1 MSKWMERFGLDRMGQ
16 TDKQTEIIDIEA
28 RFSCKMVIKTVES
41 VYHSNELIGKAEH
54 ATDKIFISLTTQT
67 RHQRK
72 HSAVSSSACGVSLT
86 MTYGS
91 SAIVT
96 DDDDVSAT
104 ATDACVFSS
113 ALLRETVSVKKR
125 NTNGRLGALVQEQ
138 QWENLREQLALVSS
152 IAIEIAR
159 RERKLVT
166 WMEL

>member
-1 MSKWMERFGLDRMGQ
+1 M
-16 TDKQTEIIDIEA
+16 
-28 RFSCKMVIKTVES
+28 
-41 VYHSNELIGKAEH
+41 
-54 ATDKIFISLTTQT
+54 
-67 RHQRK
+67 
-72 HSAVSSSACGVSLT
+72 
-86 MTYGS
+86 
-91 SAIVT
+91 T

-113 ALLRETVSVKKR
+113 ALLRETVSVKTR
-125 NTNGRLGALVQEQ
+125 NTTGRLGALVQEQ